1 MGCVEPLRIRSL
13 MPHTVVLELKL
24 TLTRSGMAEVTEDI
38 IDHEIQGMVERINET
53 FPVDSVE
60 RKYTVTRH
68 DP

>member
-1 MGCVEPLRIRSL
+1 